1 MVSKSRSL
9 KRIVYLI
16 SPNKIYSNF
25 FADLQKVLSSKKVFF
40 FQLRLKNS
48 NNKQIIKIAKKI
60 KPITAKYKVKFL
72 INDSYKIAKKVNS
85 DGCHLGQSD
94 GSIHLAK
101 KNLKNKVIG
110 VTCHNS
116 KILALKA
123 VKEKASYVAFGSF
136 FKSKL
141 KPNAK
146 RTSLKI
152 LIWAKKNIK
161 KPIVAIGGVNEKNYK
176 KLIKAG
182 ANYIAIS
189 SFIWNNP
196 FLKPE
201 SAIKKFK

>member
-136 FKSKL
+136 FNSKL

>member
-16 SPNKIYSNF
+16 SPNKIYPNF
-25 FADLQKVLSSKKVFF
+25 FTDLEKVLSSKHVSF
-40 FQLRLKNS
+40 FQLRLKN
-48 NNKQIIKIAKKI
+48 NNKNQIIKIAKKI
-60 KPITAKYKVKFL
+60 KPITKKFKVKFL

-94 GSIHLAK
+94 ENIYSAK
-101 KNLKNKVIG
+101 KNLKNKIIG

-116 KILALKA
+116 KALALQALKD
-123 VKEKASYVAFGSF
+123 KASYVAFGSF
-136 FKSKL
+136 FNSRL

-146 RTSLKI
+146 KANLKI
-152 LIWAKKNIK
+152 LNWAKKNIK
-161 KPIVAIGGVNEKNYK
+161 KPIVAIGGINEKNYK
-176 KLIKAG
+176 NLIKAG

-189 SFIWNNP
+189 TVIWNNP

-201 SAIKKFK
+201 IAIKKFK

>member
-16 SPNKIYSNF
+16 SPNKIYPNF
-25 FADLQKVLSSKKVFF
+25 FTDLQKVLSSKKVFF

-48 NNKQIIKIAKKI
+48 NNNQIIKIAKKI

-72 INDSYKIAKKVNS
+72 INDSCKIAKKINS

-94 GSIHLAK
+94 ESIHLAK

-136 FKSKL
+136 FNSKL

-152 LIWAKKNIK
+152 LSWAKKNIK
-161 KPIVAIGGVNEKNYK
+161 KPIVAIGGINEKNYK